1 MKDIFWNQSPE
12 VVHVHVRWA
21 PHVLMLGFCGVR
33 PLLPSIGGCI
43 RVVLWEVS
51 WFQALWNALGHY
63 CGMCQTVPSIVG
75 CVLPLLWNVVCFTKY
90 CGICPGSKHCGMRLT
105 FNVGC
110 VKHYQALWGACY
122 HYCGMFYQLLWV
134 LLQTQ
139 PWELKV

>member
-1 MKDIFWNQSPE
+1 MKPKSQGCPCTCTVDATRFDVGILWSASAFAKHWWLSP
-12 VVHVHVRWA
+12 RYYCGKC
-21 PHVLMLGFCGVR
+21 PCSKFC
-33 PLLPSIGGCI
+33 
-43 RVVLWEVS
+43 
-51 WFQALWNALGHY
+51 ALDHI

-122 HYCGMFYQLLWV
+122 HYCGMLFALPSIVGCV
-134 LLQTQ
+134 LV
-139 PWELKV
+139 PSIVDCA